1 VVNKHGIA
9 GMVAMGVSIASL
21 LALSLGLAGA
31 ARADDLATVL
41 RAALENNAQYLSA
54 QAQYA
59 AVQERVPQ
67 SRALLLPSVSVSG
80 NATWNDNN
88 SNTLGI
94 QHYNS
99 SAYTV
104 TLTQPLWRQQN
115 NDALHEAHSALD
127 QARAQLALAQQ
138 DLSIHTA
145 QAYFDVLY
153 AQDALSTFRAQRTA
167 NQQQLDQA
175 QRSYEIGTA
184 TITDVR
190 DAKARLDLVT
200 AQAISAV
207 NEVASKSNVLRQL
220 IGQDAGALVPL
231 RPGVTL
237 MSPSPDSLPP
247 WEKAAENNNPSV
259 IAGQAALDAARFEMD
274 KTRDA
279 RLPTVDLVATHGFN
293 DSPTTIQVGQ
303 ENHDDTVG
311 IQVTVPIYS
320 GGGTTAHIRETRNLE
335 KKANADLEDARRNSV
350 LSAQQSYLG
359 ATSGLAQISALEE
372 AVKSADVS
380 LQANVRGQAVGTRL
394 NIDVLNAQQQLS
406 VTERDLAK
414 ARYDT
419 VMSLLRLK
427 AAAGSLRPEDIYEVN
442 ALLGKP

>member
-9 GMVAMGVSIASL
+9 GIVAMGVSIASL

-220 IGQDAGALVPL
+220 IGQDAGELVPL